1 MVRDFILQSP
11 LPEFPTYKEFGYH
24 RYQRSDLLNI
34 EEIVD
39 QLKGIL
45 LSKLGISDYIDL
57 KKKDFEHSLSNIK
70 NINTLRKAIKRRYKK
85 SLAHMSDSIKLS
97 LGVAITELKIIKNL
111 SLISDKSCEIILDQN
126 YLSDFLKSTTGNT
139 AIEHIHNYIIERA
152 KIDLISSNKSISEI
166 AFELGFEYPHYFS
179 RLFKRKTGMTPSK
192 YQKTNN

>member
-1 MVRDFILQSP
+1 MARCRIS
-11 LPEFPTYKEFGYH
+11 KE
-24 RYQRSDLLNI
+24 
-34 EEIVD
+34 
-39 QLKGIL
+39 
-45 LSKLGISDYIDL
+45 KLDTIIDL
-57 KKKDFEHSLSNIK
+57 GNI
-70 NINTLRKAIKRRYKK
+70 
-85 SLAHMSDSIKLS
+85 
-97 LGVAITELKIIKNL
+97 
-111 SLISDKSCEIILDQN
+111 